1 MSFKMA
7 AYKFLITFQIINLYN
22 RYICIHFNPPLRYD
36 IRIFRQ
42 LNLKQ
47 YFDLFSPPQMKN
59 ENNMHHTYLS
69 VKKYQLYKKIRKT
82 VDSVTIHLFIKANNS
97 GGESG

>member
-1 MSFKMA
+1 
-7 AYKFLITFQIINLYN
+7 
-22 RYICIHFNPPLRYD
+22 
-36 IRIFRQ
+36 
-42 LNLKQ
+42 
-47 YFDLFSPPQMKN
+47 MKN